1 MDFKTASQLGS
12 LISKDYAQDFFRLL
26 VIYQD
31 ISASEAAS
39 RLDLHTKTSQDFLEG
54 LESCSLVSKTE
65 VFEKKRPYFRY
76 SLKKKKLTMDID
88 FSDLY
93 RPQDHEHKLR
103 WKIREKRNSGAVFK
117 TSGGGGQISAVHFL
131 VGQGREGQERTFN
144 LTNSQGKFLFHLPFP
159 TQPFKSVFD
168 IIKKA
173 EVEQSCVPEILD
185 IVEVLEQYKIIEK
198 DKDQA

>member
-26 VIYQD
+26 VIYRD

-54 LESCSLVSKTE
+54 LESCGLVSKTE

-76 SLKKKKLTMDID
+76 SLKKKKLTVDFD
-88 FSDLY
+88 FSALY

-103 WKIREKRNSGAVFK
+103 WKIREKKNSGALFK
-117 TSGGGGQISAVHFL
+117 TSGGGSQISAVHFF
-131 VGQGREGQERTFN
+131 VGQGRSGQERTLN
-144 LTNSQGKFLFHLPFP
+144 LTTNQGQFLFHLPFP
-159 TQPFKSVFD
+159 TQPFKSVSD
-168 IIKKA
+168 IITKA
-173 EVEQSCVPEILD
+173 GVDQSCLPEILD
-185 IVEVLEQYKIIEK
+185 IVEVLCEFRIIEMAG
-198 DKDQA
+198 D